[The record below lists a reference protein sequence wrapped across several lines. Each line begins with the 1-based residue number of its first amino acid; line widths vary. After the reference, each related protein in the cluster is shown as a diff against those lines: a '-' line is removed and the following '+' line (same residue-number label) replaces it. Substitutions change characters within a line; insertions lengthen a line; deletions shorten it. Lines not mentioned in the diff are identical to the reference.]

1 MTDAE
6 SLSPSSADSHSTT
19 TAKEV
24 NMIQILVIEDEKR
37 VADLLKI
44 GLEENGYQVLSPM
57 TARWGGGCFS
67 PTPSSWSS
75 QT

>member
-44 GLEENGYQVLSPM
+44 GLEENGY
-57 TARWGGGCFS
+57 
-67 PTPSSWSS
+67 
-75 QT
+75 